1 MSLFQGQRVEFI
13 ANLETN
19 EYFVCKNEED
29 RNNKLK
35 KLFTKLTRKDA
46 LIKEDIGESR
56 WRKTDHIVIVP
67 NNLNNYVEKNLSYVF
82 KFN

>member
-1 MSLFQGQRVEFI
+1 MSLFTGRVTFV

-19 EYFVCKNEED
+19 EYFSCKSEED

-35 KLFTKLTRKDA
+35 KLFTKLTENTA
-46 LIKEDIGESR
+46 LIREDIGESR

-67 NNLNNYVEKNLSYVF
+67 SELNRYVEQNLSYAF
-82 KFN
+82 SIN